1 MTGRLV
7 SVALAAMLGAI
18 ALAGC
23 AGQSTIYNSMTSTA
37 YRSYIYGQ
45 GYGFDLSTRD
55 LNTIVL
61 GNPFDLDQQQMAERL
76 LAKFNARATLPQ
88 PTRFTTT
95 PGPSARPEFKFVL
108 LFNRA
113 VVLPNAVCR
122 APEQV
127 PVAELG
133 STTRLTAT
141 FCHYAS
147 YLTTVTGELENLT
160 DIDDPS
166 LDRLIGQMAP
176 LLFPR
181 SNRPARTMG
190 TGTS

>member
-1 MTGRLV
+1 MMRRLLSMLV
-7 SVALAAMLGAI
+7 IVASGLMAA
-18 ALAGC
+18 AGC
-23 AGQSTIYNSMTSTA
+23 GQSMIYNSMTSTA
-37 YRSYIYGQ
+37 YRPYLYGS
-45 GYGFDLSTRD
+45 GYGYDVGLRD
-55 LNTIVL
+55 LTTIVL

-76 LAKFNARATLPQ
+76 LAKFNAQATLPQ

-95 PGPSARPEFKFVL
+95 PGPSARPEFRFVL

-113 VVLPNAVCR
+113 AVLPNAVCR
-122 APEQV
+122 APDQV
-127 PVAELG
+127 PAAELG
-133 STTRLTAT
+133 STMRLTAT
-141 FCHYAS
+141 FCHYGS

-166 LDRLIGQMAP
+166 FDRLIGQMVP

-190 TGTS
+190 AGVS